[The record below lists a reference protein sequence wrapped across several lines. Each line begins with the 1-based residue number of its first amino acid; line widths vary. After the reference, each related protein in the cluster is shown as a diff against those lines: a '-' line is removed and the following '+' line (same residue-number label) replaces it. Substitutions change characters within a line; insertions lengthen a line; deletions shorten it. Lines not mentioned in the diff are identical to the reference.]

1 MALAVFAV
9 AVSAIAQEAPRAP
22 VRAHIHLVVLRD
34 FPRAWVDPIARELER
49 HLDVEAVV
57 ERTDLPLPDAAYYR
71 PRRRYRAERLLTFL
85 NERFAARAAP
95 HRVLGLTSR
104 DISTSTER
112 FEDWGILGLAD
123 LGGRAA
129 VVSSFRMR
137 RRARSAEHALFRMT
151 TTAVHEAGHTLGL
164 PHCDEPR
171 CIMRDAEGTMA
182 TVDAGDG
189 ALGPACRALLER
201 TAPRTQARGA
211 L

>member
-1 MALAVFAV
+1 MALL
-9 AVSAIAQEAPRAP
+9 AVSAPAQDAAPAPAP
-22 VRAHIHLVVLRD
+22 VRAHVHVVVLRD
-34 FPRAWVDPIARELER
+34 FPRAWVDPVARALEQQ
-49 HLDVEAVV
+49 LDVEAIV
-57 ERTDLPLPDAAYYR
+57 EPAPLPLPDDAYYP
-71 PRRRYRAERLLTFL
+71 PRRRYRAERLLHFL
-85 NERFAARAAP
+85 NARFEGRPAA

-137 RRARSAEHALFRMT
+137 RRARSPEHALFRMT
-151 TTAVHEAGHTLGL
+151 TTAVHEVGHTLGL

-201 TAPRTQARGA
+201 VSPRALGRGA
-211 L
+211 R